1 MQVIDADSVFPP
13 TAELALDLDQDAF
26 DSVLL
31 MDGLMLVNPMLG
43 SAQIDLGVPSDG
55 INADL
60 QARALLLVTGSW
72 MGSGFVLLSTIADG
86 VGLLAMGGHG
96 SSLGRWW
103 STEFRCSGGLL

>member
-1 MQVIDADSVFPP
+1 MQVIDADSIFSIA
-13 TAELALDLDQDAF
+13 AELALDLDQDAF

-31 MDGLMLVNPMLG
+31 MDGLMMANPMLG

-55 INADL
+55 MDVDL
-60 QARALLLVTGSW
+60 QARALLLVTESW
-72 MGSGFVLLSTIADG
+72 MGLGFPLLSTIVDG

-103 STEFRCSGGLL
+103 STGFRYSGGLL